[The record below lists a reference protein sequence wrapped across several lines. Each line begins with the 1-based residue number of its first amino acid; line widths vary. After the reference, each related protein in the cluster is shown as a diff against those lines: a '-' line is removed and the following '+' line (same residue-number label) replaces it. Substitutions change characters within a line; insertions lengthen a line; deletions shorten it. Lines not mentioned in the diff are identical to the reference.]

1 MISQNM
7 DSVLNRGIVS
17 GYWATFF
24 NVIYPT
30 AWLYYDWLQASS
42 YMTVSD
48 WLLPHYIVIF
58 LRQCMFLDDWNW
70 TVNINIY
77 WILCRLYCIYWNL
90 SLLDFVIISSYTLMD
105 LCFMEHVFYWLV
117 FATNMDNNS
126 STSSERTLCWVSC
139 SCGKEPGLFHHN
151 QIDSG
156 IFFLNRSEY

>member
-17 GYWATFF
+17 GYWATFL

-70 TVNINIY
+70 TVNIYIY
-77 WILCRLYCIYWNL
+77 WILCRLYCIYRNL

-105 LCFMEHVFYWLV
+105 LCFMEHVFSDLYLQLIWTIIHQLPMKELCVESHVHAVRNLV
-117 FATNMDNNS
+117 SLT
-126 STSSERTLCWVSC
+126 TIKLIVE
-139 SCGKEPGLFHHN
+139 
-151 QIDSG
+151 
-156 IFFLNRSEY
+156 FFFS